1 MSTRRDVPC
10 STNSPPA
17 TVFASVGPRDRI
29 SSAFHCEFV
38 TSFDEL
44 ESISSD
50 WARLVAAEA
59 SNSIF
64 QTFGW
69 FRAFWHAYGSNL
81 TLQIPIVRD
90 QRGCVAGI
98 LPMVASGRILQLP
111 RGDYNDVICEESAAA
126 DVVEQTFIA
135 LLRTRD
141 TWDTCELENVPASSR
156 LARAVNKL
164 PSQLRSHL
172 QVVFRF
178 PCPTILITEN
188 DKGALRKLAQ
198 KKDIRRQQHRLE
210 RLGRL
215 EFRHLETRE
224 EIRHHLPIFFR
235 QHIERRALLGQRSR
249 FLEESAREF
258 YQNITEEFDPAGPL
272 RFSLLQ
278 LDGRPLAYHFGFQY
292 NHSFIRYTSVFN
304 VDEMVY
310 SPGEVLL
317 GKLLEYAEESDICE
331 FDFGIGGEDYK
342 RRFSN
347 HTKENVAVYLNKQS
361 GHLSFPYLRRRAIDT
376 LRWIKE
382 QGKQQ
387 TYASRR
393 TPGLLHRI
401 QHVAAAMNGDIT
413 SANWAEML
421 RSSVRSI
428 AKYLYSKEEVAIF
441 TFAEQTPQCD
451 SAHPPLVLSPASLG
465 ELATVS
471 LEHRELGGRLR
482 HFADRLRRGHAAYIY
497 HPSPHVTLIAW
508 AAKQAFEITAP
519 EEDPICRV
527 SLDKPAIVLYDVWSS
542 SGQTF
547 HIRELFGALSREAT
561 SLGYGLQVVLQGA
574 LLSSQQNV
582 NSAGLVLERWCTRT
596 RILGRLQDSTRN

>member
-1 MSTRRDVPC
+1 
-10 STNSPPA
+10 
-17 TVFASVGPRDRI
+17 
-29 SSAFHCEFV
+29 
-38 TSFDEL
+38 
-44 ESISSD
+44 
-50 WARLVAAEA
+50 
-59 SNSIF
+59 
-64 QTFGW
+64 
-69 FRAFWHAYGSNL
+69 
-81 TLQIPIVRD
+81 
-90 QRGCVAGI
+90 
-98 LPMVASGRILQLP
+98 P

-141 TWDTCELENVPASSR
+141 TWNTCELENVPASSR
-156 LARAVNKL
+156 LVRAVNKL
-164 PSQLRSHL
+164 PSHLRSRL
-172 QVVFRF
+172 QVVFRC
-178 PCPTILITEN
+178 PCPTILIGESN
-188 DKGALRKLAQ
+188 KGELRKLAH

-258 YQNITEEFDPAGPL
+258 YQNLAEEFDPAGPL
-272 RFSLLQ
+272 RFSLLG

-304 VDEMVY
+304 VNDMAY

-317 GKLLEYAEESDICE
+317 GKLLEYADENDIRE

-347 HTKENVAVYLNKQS
+347 QTKENVAIYLNRRS
-361 GHLSFPYLRRRAIDT
+361 GHLSLPYLRRQALDA

-382 QGKQQ
+382 QGRQQ
-387 TYASRR
+387 TYASRQQSGFSSR
-393 TPGLLHRI
+393 LLRL
-401 QHVAAAMNGDIT
+401 AAAMNGDIT

-421 RSSVRSI
+421 RNSVRSV
-428 AKYLYSKEEVAIF
+428 ANYLYSQQEVAIF

-465 ELATVS
+465 ELAILS
-471 LEHRELGGRLR
+471 LEHRELGGQL
-482 HFADRLRRGHAAYIY
+482 HQFADRFRRGHAAYIY
-497 HPSPHVTLIAW
+497 HPTPHVTLIAW
-508 AAKQAFEITAP
+508 AAKQAAEITAP

-561 SLGYGLQVVLQGA
+561 SLGYGLRVVLQGA

-582 NSAGLVLERWCTRT
+582 NSAGLVLERRCTRT
-596 RILGRLQDSTRN
+596 RILGRLQDSTRKQLWVSLNRW